1 MRSLLICLVFV
12 LVSAFGAAQDKLVFT
27 IEGRGEFTMTLDQK
41 AAPKTCAQIIG
52 LASRGFYDGQKFHRA
67 IQKPKPFLVQV
78 GDPASKN
85 GSLEEDMNG
94 GSGKKVPFE
103 DGGLPCELGAVG
115 LARNPDDKDSGDS
128 QFFILLAASRFMNG
142 KYTIFARITAGM
154 DVVQKITV
162 GDKISSVRVVKG

>member
-1 MRSLLICLVFV
+1 MRSLLICLVLV
-12 LVSAFGAAQDKLVFT
+12 LVSAFCAAQDKLVFA

-41 AAPKTCAQIIG
+41 AAPKTCAQIVG
-52 LASRGFYDGQKFHRA
+52 LALKGFYDGQRFHRS

-85 GSLEEDMNG
+85 GSVDEEMTG

-103 DGGLPCELGAVG
+103 ENSLACDLGAVG

-128 QFFILLAASRFMNG
+128 QFFILLAPSRFMNG
-142 KYTIFARITAGM
+142 KYTVFAKITAGM
-154 DVVQKITV
+154 DVVQKIAI

>member
-1 MRSLLICLVFV
+1 MRSLLICLVLV
-12 LVSAFGAAQDKLVFT
+12 LASAFSAAQDKLVFA

-41 AAPKTCAQIIG
+41 AAPKTCAQILG
-52 LASRGFYDGQKFHRA
+52 LVSRGFYDGQRFHRS

-85 GSLEEDMNG
+85 GSVDEESNG

-103 DGGLPCELGAVG
+103 DSGLACDLGAVG

-128 QFFILLAASRFMNG
+128 QFFILLTPSRFMNG
-142 KYTIFARITAGM
+142 KYTVFAKITAGM
-154 DVVQKITV
+154 DVVQRIAV

>member
-1 MRSLLICLVFV
+1 MRSLLICLVLV
-12 LVSAFGAAQDKLVFT
+12 LVSAFSAAQDKLVFT

-41 AAPKTCAQIIG
+41 AAPKTCAQIVS
-52 LASRGFYDGQKFHRA
+52 LVSKGFYDGQRFHRS

-78 GDPASKN
+78 GDPASKS
-85 GSLEEDMNG
+85 GAVDEEMTG

-103 DGGLPCELGAVG
+103 ESGLPCDLGAVG

-128 QFFILLAASRFMNG
+128 QFFILLAPSRFMNG
-142 KYTIFARITAGM
+142 KYTVFAKITAGM
-154 DVVQKITV
+154 DVVQKISV

>member
-1 MRSLLICLVFV
+1 
-12 LVSAFGAAQDKLVFT
+12 
-27 IEGRGEFTMTLDQK
+27 
-41 AAPKTCAQIIG
+41 
-52 LASRGFYDGQKFHRA
+52 
-67 IQKPKPFLVQV
+67 
-78 GDPASKN
+78 
-85 GSLEEDMNG
+85 
-94 GSGKKVPFE
+94 
-103 DGGLPCELGAVG
+103 